1 MNHFDEITCMLY
13 LDGQLDRD
21 RARELTAHTEQCA
34 ECQRLMGALAGEGRW
49 LKEALVEADEAVP
62 ARLFEPRVRVN
73 SPPWGWIMAFG
84 FGAAGAYTLWSNI
97 FEPVQQQ
104 FDQAGFSSQNLFTVL
119 LFNGAFWK
127 GWGSM
132 RSLVEF
138 LAMGT
143 FGILMLAL
151 FRRNWRRGTTLAVV
165 MATVLCALGLTPPA
179 DAAEVHKATG
189 EYVLPS
195 GEEVNNDL
203 IVYGGLIRI
212 DGTVDGDVIAFG
224 QSVRINGHVTGD
236 VIAFAK
242 DVRVSGQ
249 VDGNV
254 RTFVQSLTV
263 EGQVAKNISSF
274 SDVTELDSKGKI
286 GRNMYL
292 FTGVA
297 AVDGSVGRDATIY
310 SGTARLSGTVNGNL
324 RDHGDRLSIGSSAS
338 IGGTASYKGHHQPD
352 VAPGAKLAHPLEV
365 VIVSQKPNYLSARY
379 YWHQALLWGSAFLV
393 GLAFILFAPGIVS
406 ETVRTS
412 DQFATAFG
420 FGSLLFIAVPVVAV
434 ILCVTLVGIG
444 LGVASFLLYLIGIYS
459 GQCFVGMWLGEKI
472 LGAGAGTSAV
482 IGRLALG
489 LLVIRVLRLI
499 PFAGGLLLAVV
510 TVWGF
515 GALIVSL
522 YHTARPRM
530 AMAQ

>member
-1 MNHFDEITCMLY
+1 
-13 LDGQLDRD
+13 
-21 RARELTAHTEQCA
+21 
-34 ECQRLMGALAGEGRW
+34 
-49 LKEALVEADEAVP
+49 
-62 ARLFEPRVRVN
+62 
-73 SPPWGWIMAFG
+73 
-84 FGAAGAYTLWSNI
+84 
-97 FEPVQQQ
+97 
-104 FDQAGFSSQNLFTVL
+104 
-119 LFNGAFWK
+119 
-127 GWGSM
+127 
-132 RSLVEF
+132 
-138 LAMGT
+138 
-143 FGILMLAL
+143 
-151 FRRNWRRGTTLAVV
+151 
-165 MATVLCALGLTPPA
+165 
-179 DAAEVHKATG
+179 
-189 EYVLPS
+189 
-195 GEEVNNDL
+195 
-203 IVYGGLIRI
+203 LIRI

-292 FTGVA
+292 FTSVA
-297 AVDGSVGRDATIY
+297 AVDGSVARDATIY
-310 SGTARLSGTVNGNL
+310 SGTARISGAVNGNL

-365 VIVSQKPNYLSARY
+365 VIVSKRPDYLSARY

-393 GLAFILFAPGIVS
+393 GLAFILFAPGSVS
-406 ETVRTS
+406 GAVRAS
-412 DQFATAFG
+412 DRVATAFG
-420 FGSLLFIAVPVVAV
+420 FGSLLVIAVPVVAF
-434 ILCVTLVGIG
+434 ILCFTLVGIG
-444 LGVASFLLYLIGIYS
+444 LGIASILLYLIGIYS
-459 GQCFVGMWLGEKI
+459 GQCFVGVWLGEKI

-499 PFAGGLLLAVV
+499 PFAGRLLLAVV

-515 GALIVSL
+515 GALIVAL
-522 YHTARPRM
+522 YHTARPQI